1 MPGST
6 FMNRLEEGSITF
18 LMAATTLLVFVEV
31 ILRFVFNTGMM
42 WAQEL
47 TLHMAAWMVIL
58 GAPYGLKVGSHI
70 GIDAFVRTLNPK
82 TARVVTTLAILAG
95 LAYCGLF
102 GYGSWVY
109 TKKMWVTGIELED
122 MDIPRWLAHGAM
134 LLLGFTLLALRL
146 LALLRKVITG
156 EATGFSLTDEAKE
169 SMELAEEAK
178 RISKAQ
184 GAGK

>member
-1 MPGST
+1 MPGS
-6 FMNRLEEGSITF
+6 FLNRLEEGSITF

-70 GIDAFVRTLNPK
+70 GIDAFVRALNPR
-82 TARVVTTLAILAG
+82 TARLVTALAVLAG

-109 TKKMWVTGIELED
+109 AKKMWVTGIELED

-134 LLLGFTLLALRL
+134 LLLGFALLAMRLLTLLWKLY
-146 LALLRKVITG
+146 TG
-156 EATGFSLTDEAKE
+156 QASGFSLADEAKE
-169 SMELAEEAK
+169 SMALAEEAK
-178 RISKAQ
+178 RLSKAR
-184 GAGK
+184 GADK

>member
-1 MPGST
+1 MPGS
-6 FMNRLEEGSITF
+6 FLNRLEEGSITF

-70 GIDAFVRTLNPK
+70 GIDAFVRTLNPR
-82 TARVVTTLAILAG
+82 TARLVTGLAVLAG

-109 TKKMWVTGIELED
+109 AKKMWVTGIELED

-134 LLLGFTLLALRL
+134 LLLGFALLAMRLLTLLWKLY
-146 LALLRKVITG
+146 TG
-156 EATGFSLTDEAKE
+156 QASGFSLADEAKE
-169 SMELAEEAK
+169 SMELAEEA
-178 RISKAQ
+178 RRLSKAQ